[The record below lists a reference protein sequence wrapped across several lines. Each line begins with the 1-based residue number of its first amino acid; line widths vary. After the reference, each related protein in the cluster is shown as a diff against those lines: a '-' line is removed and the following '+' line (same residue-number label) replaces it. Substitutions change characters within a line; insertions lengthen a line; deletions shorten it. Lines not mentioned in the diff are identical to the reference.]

1 MDPICLLKW
10 TNFESVWIVTHLSL
24 FCEGIYIRKGF
35 PIVNLDFTLRKWW
48 FVLKHC
54 MISHNYP
61 LDIQIPRTEKTFQS
75 KHVTSKCKILSVP
88 RRKLTANISHL
99 YPTWTPKHHRLKSV
113 FKKGDMNML
122 DSQEG
127 YPNILICITVVEFYG
142 LVRSLR
148 VWRME
153 GTCLPLQGSFQSG
166 QIIATSND
174 LTQNGVLVWEI
185 PLFQGNLGWWNY
197 CNLTRFQWNSYSK
210 MWVQ

>member
-1 MDPICLLKW
+1 MHEDEYALRPYMDPICLLKW

-75 KHVTSKCKILSVP
+75 KHVTAKCKILSVP
-88 RRKLTANISHL
+88 CRKLTANISHL

-113 FKKGDMNML
+113 FRKGDMNLL

-127 YPNILICITVVEFYG
+127 TPYVSPKNA
-142 LVRSLR
+142 R
-148 VWRME
+148 
-153 GTCLPLQGSFQSG
+153 
-166 QIIATSND
+166 QI
-174 LTQNGVLVWEI
+174 GVLAEHHHRCRVLWI
-185 PLFQGNLGWWNY
+185 G
-197 CNLTRFQWNSYSK
+197 TKS
-210 MWVQ
+210 